1 MESRISVVIYVL
13 NYMKVV
19 NVDMAKNCLREDL
32 ELTLENLFLVIACW
46 QRKLAVCMMYNLKN
60 D

>member
-1 MESRISVVIYVL
+1 MIYVL